1 MTRFL
6 SKSDITLLLGLCLAI
21 SSFARDGLAQE
32 VRGILT
38 EQLGFSESDLRNLD
52 GGQPVVRVPSAED
65 NREVAVFGIVRAEVP
80 AAFVIE
86 RMRHIE
92 AVLAAGDVAL
102 QVGRFGETPS
112 LNDMAGFALPRD
124 DARALRECRP
134 GKCDVKL
141 PADVMQQVQSAVDW
155 SASDAEA
162 QANRAMASWLID
174 YLNEYRQGGDA
185 ELATYD
191 DKSEP
196 LSVAEGFDLLLRA
209 SPLALNYRPE
219 LAEYLDRYPGASLDG
234 VEDYYYW
241 SVEDFGLKPVTH
253 LYHSTLYM
261 PAGEAISDAILTRK
275 QIYAS
280 HYFQAAVS
288 FLAVAPIQDTD
299 PNVGIYLV
307 LLIRQRF
314 DGKVGG
320 IKRMTLE
327 RRLRDNTTSQLQD
340 VQKRLEESFLTEAN
354 R

>member
-1 MTRFL
+1 MTRLL
-6 SKSDITLLLGLCLAI
+6 SKSNPLLLVGLCLAV
-21 SSFARDGLAQE
+21 SPFAREGQAQE
-32 VRGILT
+32 VRAVLT
-38 EQLGFSESDLRNLD
+38 ERLGFSESDLRDLD
-52 GGQPVVRVPSAED
+52 GGRPVVRVPSAED

-80 AAFVIE
+80 AAFAIE

-92 AVLAAGDVAL
+92 AVLAGGDMTL
-102 QVGRFGETPS
+102 QVGRFGEPAS
-112 LNDMAGFALPRD
+112 LDDMAGFALPRD
-124 DARALRECRP
+124 DVRALRECRP
-134 GKCDVKL
+134 GACDVKL
-141 PADVMQQVQSAVDW
+141 PADVMQQVQSAVNW
-155 SASDAEA
+155 SAGDAEA

-174 YLNEYRQGGDA
+174 YLGDYRQGGDA
-185 ELATYD
+185 ALATYD

-209 SPLALNYRPE
+209 SPLMLSYRPE
-219 LAEYLDRYPGASLDG
+219 LRDYLDRYPDGSLNGAD
-234 VEDYYYW
+234 DYYYW

-253 LYHSTLYM
+253 LYHSTLYV
-261 PAGEAISDAILTRK
+261 PVDHAVSDAILTRK

-288 FLAVAPIQDTD
+288 FMAVAPIQDSD

-327 RRLRDNTTSQLQD
+327 RRLRDNTTSQLED
-340 VQKRLEESFLTEAN
+340 VQQRLEESFLTEGN